1 MDSDDDLL
9 ARSLTGKVTAAE
21 LARVKRQLACDAS
34 AATRYAL
41 LVVVGRSFDTSA
53 RDLVERFLVWP
64 SQPELSRIALQIL
77 CLWWDG
83 TGRYLGYVS
92 EYVAGVAWD
101 LRDGASVR
109 GMALTV
115 AGAYLRDHRGPDL
128 LRQLLALAR
137 DPRDEIGA
145 WDKVLWDAA
154 LRALG
159 GALGYPC
166 EALPVPARGFDPDDP
181 IARRIMTQAAARLR
195 REDRP

>member
-1 MDSDDDLL
+1 MDFDDDLL

-21 LARVKRQLACDAS
+21 LARVKRQLACDTGS
-34 AATRYAL
+34 ANRYAL

-53 RDLVERFLVWP
+53 RDLVERFLVCP
-64 SQPELSRIALQIL
+64 SEPALSRIALQIL

-83 TGRYLGYVS
+83 TGRYLGYVT
-92 EYVAGVAWD
+92 EYVAGVPWD

-109 GMALTV
+109 AMALTV
-115 AGAYLRDHRGPDL
+115 AGAYLRDHRCPDL

-137 DPRDEIGA
+137 APRDEIGA
-145 WDKVLWDAA
+145 WDKVLWDAT

-159 GALGYPC
+159 DALDYPC
-166 EALPVPARGFDPDDP
+166 ESLPVPARGFDPDEP
-181 IARRIMTQAAARLR
+181 IARRILTRAAARLR